1 MPGTSGFLEAN
12 KNRLQTDITEV
23 PVIVRTVLGHLGWGN
38 FFFDKGLA
46 TADKRKQLKR
56 SGLSRTLEH
65 RIQVK
70 WRKHED
76 GNGVYIRVQVD
87 DADGHARV
95 EELKDACLEVMK
107 GIFSRAQELKEQGPD
122 ERRTTYGSAKW
133 AEQADLAKAG
143 YVVTAGENPGPLR
156 FVLGLTDDGS
166 EVRAEVED
174 SVRHA
179 IVSGPT
185 GSGKTSRVL
194 IPNLIKRFD
203 ASAIVTEA
211 TAGDEPPDLYHKT
224 SGFRK
229 ALGTKVYYFNPDDLT
244 SHRINPIDQLGTV
257 DDVLDLTN
265 LIIINTNKKEGG
277 GGEQIWDNAERHL
290 LTALLM
296 HVSAN
301 KDGLLA
307 VRDILTSGQEGMKRE
322 LMASPVEKSRKEYMA
337 FYNTSTEG
345 FRNGVISGLMVR
357 LNLWVSPRIA
367 ALTAKTDIDMAALE
381 SDVFTLYLAVPAQ
394 KGHLKPLTALV
405 FNYILNRAT
414 ERTFAKPIFLCLDEF
429 TNFGR
434 IPDFA
439 DKISIIRHRNLGT
452 ILGFQDYIQLV
463 KVYGKEDAQ
472 NLWNNIGTKVL
483 FKPNDLD
490 TAKKISESLGTETF
504 YERKISSSGQVQ
516 EKEFGRPLMSAGE
529 VLAMDD
535 ERAIVF
541 TRRTD
546 PIKLKTYTYKNFIEE
561 MAMLPPRREKLEVDE
576 ALIKTCTKA
585 DETPKWQADWA
596 ATNPPELMYIREH
609 IENTAET
616 KDQQPKEEQRA
627 PEINTGPKAPVEE
640 KQEPKPEP
648 KPEPDKERKKDER
661 EQDPYGQGAII

>member
-1 MPGTSGFLEAN
+1 MPKTSGFLETN
-12 KNRLQTDITEV
+12 KNKLQADINEV
-23 PVIVRTVLGHLGWGN
+23 PVIVRTVLGQLGWSN

-56 SGLSRTLEH
+56 AGLSRTLEH

-70 WRKHED
+70 WRKSDD
-76 GNGVYIRVQVD
+76 GNGVYVRVQID
-87 DADGHARV
+87 DGDGHANQD
-95 EELKDACLEVMK
+95 ELKDACLEVMK
-107 GIFSRAQELKEQGPD
+107 GIFARAKELKDQGAD
-122 ERRTTYGSAKW
+122 ERRTTFGRAKW
-133 AEQADLAKAG
+133 AEQADFARVD
-143 YVVTAGENPGPLR
+143 YVVKEGEKPDPLR
-156 FVLGLTDDGS
+156 FVLGLTDDDK
-166 EVRAEVED
+166 EVRVAVED

-211 TAGDEPPDLYHKT
+211 TAGDEPPDLYQKT

-229 ALGTKVYYFNPDDLT
+229 ALGSQVYYFNPDDLT
-244 SHRINPIDQLGTV
+244 SHRINPIDQLQSV
-257 DDVLDLTN
+257 DDVQVLTN
-265 LIIINTNKKEGG
+265 LIIENTNKKDGG
-277 GGEQIWDNAERHL
+277 GGEQIWDNSERHL
-290 LTALLM
+290 LTALLL
-296 HVSAN
+296 HAAGTKGS
-301 KDGLLA
+301 LLQ
-307 VRDILTSGQEGMKRE
+307 VRDMLTGGQEGMKKQ
-322 LMASPVEKSRKEYMA
+322 LLASPVEKARKEYMA
-337 FYNTSTEG
+337 FYNVSTEG

-367 ALTAKTDIDMAALE
+367 ALTAHTDIDMEALE
-381 SDVFTLYLAVPAQ
+381 RDVFTLYLAVPAQ

-405 FNYILNRAT
+405 FNYILSRAT

-439 DKISIIRHRNLGT
+439 NKISIIRHRNLGT

-463 KVYGKEDAQ
+463 KTYGKEDAQ

-504 YERKISSSGQVQ
+504 YERKIASSGQVQ
-516 EKEFGRPLMSAGE
+516 EREFGRPLMSPGE

-546 PIKLKTYTYKNFIEE
+546 PIKLKTYTYKSFLEE
-561 MAMLPPRREKLEVDE
+561 MSMPPPRREKLEVDE
-576 ALIKTCTKA
+576 SLLSTCQKA
-585 DETPKWQADWA
+585 EETPDWQAEWA
-596 ATNPPELMYIREH
+596 ATNPPELMYIRKH

-616 KDQQPKEEQRA
+616 EAKQSKSKDRV
-627 PEINTGPKAPVEE
+627 PEIRTTNRTQKDSEQ
-640 KQEPKPEP
+640 QEPEPEP
-648 KPEPDKERKKDER
+648 EQEKEKSRDEPER
-661 EQDPYGQGAII
+661 DPYGSGAII